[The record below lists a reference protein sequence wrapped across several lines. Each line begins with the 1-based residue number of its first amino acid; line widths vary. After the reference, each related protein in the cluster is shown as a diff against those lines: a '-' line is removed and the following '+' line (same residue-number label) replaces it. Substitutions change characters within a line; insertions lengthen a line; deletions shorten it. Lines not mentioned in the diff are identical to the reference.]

1 MPLIIFTFLGLGFP
15 TISYYEKKMF
25 FLMFFIHLKK
35 NKNIAFNQYKHF
47 MNYVNLK
54 VKLLNPF
61 FKNFFHVYVQEF
73 LKIYPPNSIKKIKK
87 DYKKKLAKDM
97 KTFPKKKKKK
107 KGHYGYERY
116 KNLSGDEKQNL
127 VEYRKKYCKIRKKRL
142 LIKSNDSLCFF
153 ESIYRKR

>member
-1 MPLIIFTFLGLGFP
+1 
-15 TISYYEKKMF
+15 
-25 FLMFFIHLKK
+25 
-35 NKNIAFNQYKHF
+35 
-47 MNYVNLK
+47 
-54 VKLLNPF
+54 
-61 FKNFFHVYVQEF
+61 
-73 LKIYPPNSIKKIKK
+73 
-87 DYKKKLAKDM
+87 M

-107 KGHYGYERY
+107 KRHYGYERY